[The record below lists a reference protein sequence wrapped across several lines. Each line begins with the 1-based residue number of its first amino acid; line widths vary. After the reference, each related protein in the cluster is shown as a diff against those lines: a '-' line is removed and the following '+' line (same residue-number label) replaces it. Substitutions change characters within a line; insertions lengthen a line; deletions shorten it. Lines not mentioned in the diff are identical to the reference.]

1 MSKIRTRFAPSPT
14 GYMHIGNLRT
24 ALYCYLIAKHQGG
37 DFILRIEDTD
47 QNREVKGATDVIFN
61 TLKETGL
68 NWDEGP
74 DKPGDVGPYIQSER
88 LGIYKDYANKLIQV
102 GAAHYCFCNKDEK
115 ETEGFEMR
123 DPCRYLSSQEV
134 QAKLDAGEEYVIRQ
148 TIPEQGVASFDDEI
162 YGHIEAPVDTLDDA
176 VLLKSDGFPTYNF
189 ANVVDDH
196 LMGITDVV
204 RGNEYLSSTP
214 KYNLLYKA
222 FNWNPPRYIHLPP
235 VMKDEH
241 NKLSKRNGDASF
253 QDLKAEGYLPQA
265 ILNYIALLGW
275 APTDEE
281 ILSLDDLIKQFTVD
295 RISKAPAIFDKDK
308 LTWVNETYLRNMT
321 LNEFHDLVSPLYKD
335 ALTREVDEKEISM
348 VLQPR
353 LTRINL
359 DEVKGFVDFINECLP
374 FDAALYKHKKMK
386 TNPYNSLEALKLSLP
401 AMEAWED
408 YSDDDGMMH
417 MQMDI
422 AKEHELKNGRIM
434 WPIRVAL
441 SNKAMTP
448 GGSVEIAHI
457 LGKEE
462 TLKRMRQAINDLE
475 AWVKENPEA

>member
-115 ETEGFEMR
+115 DTEGFEMR
-123 DPCRYLSSQEV
+123 DPCRYLSKEEV

-148 TIPEQGVASFDDEI
+148 TIPEEGVASFDDEI

-241 NKLSKRNGDASF
+241 SKLSKRNGDASF

-281 ILSLDDLIKQFTVD
+281 ILSLDDLIQQFTVD

-321 LNEFHDLVSPLYKD
+321 LDDFHNLVSPLYKD
-335 ALTREVDEKEISM
+335 ALTRKVDEKEISM

-408 YSDDDGMMH
+408 YSDDDGMMD

-462 TLKRMRQAINDLE
+462 TLKRMKQAIADLE
-475 AWVKENPEA
+475 AWVEENPEA

>member
-47 QNREVKGATDVIFN
+47 QNREVQGATDVIFN

-74 DKPGDVGPYIQSER
+74 DKPGDVGTYIQSER

-148 TIPEQGVASFDDEI
+148 TIPEEGVASFDDEI

-204 RGNEYLSSTP
+204 RCNEYLSSTP

-275 APTDEE
+275 APADEE

-321 LNEFHDLVSPLYKD
+321 LDEFHDLVSPLYKD
-335 ALTREVDEKEISM
+335 ALTREVDEKEIST
-348 VLQPR
+348 VIQPR

-401 AMEAWED
+401 AMEVWED
-408 YSDDDGMMH
+408 YSDDNGMMH

-475 AWVKENPEA
+475 ACVKENPEA

>member
-148 TIPEQGVASFDDEI
+148 TIPEEGVASFDDEI

-275 APTDEE
+275 APADEE
-281 ILSLDDLIKQFTVD
+281 ILSLDDLIKQFTVN

-308 LTWVNETYLRNMT
+308 LTWVNETYLRNMS
-321 LNEFHDLVSPLYKD
+321 LDEFHDLVSPLYKD

>member
-115 ETEGFEMR
+115 DTEGFEMR
-123 DPCRYLSSQEV
+123 DPCRYLSKEEV

-148 TIPEQGVASFDDEI
+148 TIPEEGVASFDDEI

-241 NKLSKRNGDASF
+241 SKLSKRNGDASF

-275 APTDEE
+275 APADEE
-281 ILSLDDLIKQFTVD
+281 ILSLDDLIQQFTVD

-321 LNEFHDLVSPLYKD
+321 LDDFHNLVSPLYKD
-335 ALTREVDEKEISM
+335 ALTRKVDEKEISM

-462 TLKRMRQAINDLE
+462 TLKRMRQAIADLE
-475 AWVKENPEA
+475 AWVEENPEA

>member
-47 QNREVKGATDVIFN
+47 QNREVQGATDVIFN

-148 TIPEQGVASFDDEI
+148 TIPEEGVASFDDEI

-275 APTDEE
+275 APADEE

-321 LNEFHDLVSPLYKD
+321 LDEFHDLVSPLYKD

>member
-115 ETEGFEMR
+115 DTEGFEMR
-123 DPCRYLSSQEV
+123 DPCRYLSKEEV

-148 TIPEQGVASFDDEI
+148 TIPEEGVASFDDEI

-241 NKLSKRNGDASF
+241 SKLSKRNGDASF

-281 ILSLDDLIKQFTVD
+281 ILSLDDLIQQFTVD

-321 LNEFHDLVSPLYKD
+321 LDDFHNLVSPLYKD
-335 ALTREVDEKEISM
+335 ALTRKVDEKEISM

-462 TLKRMRQAINDLE
+462 TLKRMKQAIADLE
-475 AWVKENPEA
+475 AWVEENPEA

>member
-115 ETEGFEMR
+115 DTEGFEMR
-123 DPCRYLSSQEV
+123 DPCRYLSKEEV

-148 TIPEQGVASFDDEI
+148 TIPEEGVASFDDEI

-241 NKLSKRNGDASF
+241 SKLSKRNGDASF

-281 ILSLDDLIKQFTVD
+281 ILSLDDLIQQFTVD

-321 LNEFHDLVSPLYKD
+321 LDDFHNLVSPLYKD
-335 ALTREVDEKEISM
+335 ALTRKVDEKEISM

-408 YSDDDGMMH
+408 YRDDDGMMH

-462 TLKRMRQAINDLE
+462 TLKRMKQAIADLE
-475 AWVKENPEA
+475 AWVEENPEA

>member
-88 LGIYKDYANKLIQV
+88 LGIYKDYANILIQV

-148 TIPEQGVASFDDEI
+148 TIPEEGVASFDDEI

-275 APTDEE
+275 APADEE

-321 LNEFHDLVSPLYKD
+321 LDEFHDLVSPLYKD

>member
-115 ETEGFEMR
+115 DTEGFEMR
-123 DPCRYLSSQEV
+123 DPCRYLSKEEV

-148 TIPEQGVASFDDEI
+148 TIPEEGVASFDDEI

-241 NKLSKRNGDASF
+241 SKLSKRNGDASF

-275 APTDEE
+275 APADEE
-281 ILSLDDLIKQFTVD
+281 ILSLDDLIQQFTVD

-321 LNEFHDLVSPLYKD
+321 LDDFHNLVSPLYKD
-335 ALTREVDEKEISM
+335 ALTRKVDEKEISM

-462 TLKRMRQAINDLE
+462 TLKRMTQAIADLE
-475 AWVKENPEA
+475 AWVEENPEA

>member
-115 ETEGFEMR
+115 DTEGFEMR
-123 DPCRYLSSQEV
+123 DPCRYLSKEEV

-148 TIPEQGVASFDDEI
+148 TIPEEGVASFDDEI

-241 NKLSKRNGDASF
+241 SKLSKRNGDASF

-275 APTDEE
+275 APDDEE
-281 ILSLDDLIKQFTVD
+281 ILSLDDLIQQFTVD

-321 LNEFHDLVSPLYKD
+321 LDDFHNLVSPLYKD
-335 ALTREVDEKEISM
+335 ALTRKVDEKEISM

-462 TLKRMRQAINDLE
+462 TLKRMRQAIADLE
-475 AWVKENPEA
+475 AWVEENPEA

>member
-148 TIPEQGVASFDDEI
+148 TIPEEGVASFDDEI

-275 APTDEE
+275 APADEE

-321 LNEFHDLVSPLYKD
+321 LDEFHDLVSPLYKD

-434 WPIRVAL
+434 WPIR
-441 SNKAMTP
+441 KKIQKP
-448 GGSVEIAHI
+448 KKKGSI
-457 LGKEE
+457 K
-462 TLKRMRQAINDLE
+462 NDRTFLY
-475 AWVKENPEA
+475 V

>member
-115 ETEGFEMR
+115 DTEGFEMR
-123 DPCRYLSSQEV
+123 DPCRYLSKEEV
-134 QAKLDAGEEYVIRQ
+134 QAKLAAGEEYVIRQ
-148 TIPEQGVASFDDEI
+148 TIPEEGVASFDDEI

-241 NKLSKRNGDASF
+241 SKLSKRNGDASF

-275 APTDEE
+275 APADEE
-281 ILSLDDLIKQFTVD
+281 ILSLDDLIQQFTVD

-321 LNEFHDLVSPLYKD
+321 LDDFHNLVSPLYKD
-335 ALTREVDEKEISM
+335 ALTRKVDEKEISM

-462 TLKRMRQAINDLE
+462 TLKRMRQAIADLE
-475 AWVKENPEA
+475 AWVEENPEA

>member
-115 ETEGFEMR
+115 DTEGFEMR
-123 DPCRYLSSQEV
+123 DPCRYLSKEEV

-148 TIPEQGVASFDDEI
+148 TIPEEGVASFDDEI

-204 RGNEYLSSTP
+204 IGNEYLSSTP

-241 NKLSKRNGDASF
+241 SKLSKRNGDASF

-275 APTDEE
+275 APADEE
-281 ILSLDDLIKQFTVD
+281 ILSLDDLIQQFTVD

-321 LNEFHDLVSPLYKD
+321 LDDFHNLVSPLYKD
-335 ALTREVDEKEISM
+335 ALTRKVDEKEISM

-374 FDAALYKHKKMK
+374 FDAALYKHKKMN

-462 TLKRMRQAINDLE
+462 TLKRMRQAIADLE
-475 AWVKENPEA
+475 AWVEENPEA

>member
-134 QAKLDAGEEYVIRQ
+134 QAKLDAGEKYVIRQ
-148 TIPEQGVASFDDEI
+148 TIPEEGVASFDDEI

-275 APTDEE
+275 APADEE

-321 LNEFHDLVSPLYKD
+321 LDEFHDLVSPLYKD

>member
-275 APTDEE
+275 APADEE

-321 LNEFHDLVSPLYKD
+321 LDEFHDLVSPLYKD